1 MKGHRAL
8 LGLVAVCQLVV
19 AASQALAQTSDA
31 KVGPA
36 GERVSNRADHYREFG
51 AARSIKREPQ
61 AGGVPREQIFE
72 QLEAAP
78 AEPPVDVV
86 RLRLLRNEIRRWMLE
101 ASIPDEDSFDD
112 WAFGGEQGEK
122 RFRDQLDDLLQ
133 SKLQVVD
140 RVFQLTEQQRRKVKL
155 AGRGDIKHLLEMVN
169 DSRREFERAG
179 LDIRR
184 LPELQKQLRLVDL
197 RVSNGPFEAG
207 SILAKTLRKM
217 FDEKA
222 LTARPATAVR

>member
-1 MKGHRAL
+1 ML
-8 LGLVAVCQLVV
+8 
-19 AASQALAQTSDA
+19 
-31 KVGPA
+31 
-36 GERVSNRADHYREFG
+36 
-51 AARSIKREPQ
+51 
-61 AGGVPREQIFE
+61 REQIFE

-86 RLRLLRNEIRRWMLE
+86 RLRLLCNETRGWMRE

-122 RFRDQLDDLLQ
+122 RFRDQLDNLLQ

-169 DSRREFERAG
+169 DSRREFERAS

-197 RVSNGPFEAG
+197 RVSNGSFEAG
-207 SILAKTLRKM
+207 SILAKTLGKM
-217 FDEKA
+217 FDEEE
-222 LTARPATAVR
+222 LTARPATTVR

>member
-1 MKGHRAL
+1 MRGSNIIRVVITGCL
-8 LGLVAVCQLVV
+8 LIAPRVLLCQQSVPMPAKSLDRGAPPISHAHGL
-19 AASQALAQTSDA
+19 
-31 KVGPA
+31 KR
-36 GERVSNRADHYREFG
+36 GEPH
-51 AARSIKREPQ
+51 AR
-61 AGGVPREQIFE
+61 GVPREQIFV

-86 RLRLLRNEIRRWMLE
+86 RLRLLSNEIRRWMRE
-101 ASIPDEDSFDD
+101 ASIPDDDSFDD
-112 WAFGGEQGEK
+112 WAFGSEQGEK

-133 SKLQVVD
+133 SKLQAVD
-140 RVFQLTEQQRRKVKL
+140 RLFQLTEQQRRKVKL

-169 DSRREFERAG
+169 DSRREFERAC

-217 FDEKA
+217 FDEKE
-222 LTARPATAVR
+222 LTARPATTAR

>member
-1 MKGHRAL
+1 MKGYPAL
-8 LGLVAVCQLVV
+8 LGLVAVCYLVV
-19 AASQALAQTSDA
+19 GASQALAQASNA
-31 KVGPA
+31 NVGPPA
-36 GERVSNRADHYREFG
+36 GRVSSPANRQLD
-51 AARSIKREPQ
+51 AALSIRREPR
-61 AGGVPREQIFE
+61 ASRMPREQIFV

-86 RLRLLRNEIRRWMLE
+86 RLRLLSNEIRRWMRE

-122 RFRDQLDDLLQ
+122 RFRDQLDDLLH
-133 SKLQVVD
+133 SKLQAVD
-140 RVFQLTEQQRRKVKL
+140 RLFQLTEPQRRKVKL

-169 DSRREFERAG
+169 DSRREFERAC

-197 RVSNGPFEAG
+197 RVSIGPFEAG

-217 FDEKA
+217 FDEKE
-222 LTARPATAVR
+222 LTARPATTVR